1 MRGKADRL
9 ARVARIRSLQ
19 KRQALAEEARVL
31 TERDQIR
38 QMANRIAT
46 LRRAYTPVEAEAE
59 SFSLKSLAHQYERL
73 GKALAATLDREDRAN
88 RALAESRAETL
99 AAHMRK
105 RAADELAARAAAG
118 ELVEADRRAERSAV
132 PRRVNR

>member
-46 LRRAYTPVEAEAE
+46 LRRAYTPVEAEAG

-73 GKALAATLDREDRAN
+73 GKALAAHPNREDRAN
-88 RALAESRAETL
+88 RALAETRAEKIGG
-99 AAHMRK
+99 AH
-105 RAADELAARAAAG
+105 
-118 ELVEADRRAERSAV
+118 V
-132 PRRVNR
+132 

>member
-1 MRGKADRL
+1 
-9 ARVARIRSLQ
+9 
-19 KRQALAEEARVL
+19 
-31 TERDQIR
+31 
-38 QMANRIAT
+38 MANRIAT

-88 RALAESRAETL
+88 RALAETRAETL

-105 RAADELAARAAAG
+105 RAADELAARAEAG
-118 ELVEADRRAERSAV
+118 DMEIGGGTVGHPGTNAPSRCRFSFEKKTTKYTKS
-132 PRRVNR
+132 N

>member
-1 MRGKADRL
+1 M

-19 KRQALAEEARVL
+19 KRQALAQEARAL
-31 TERDQIR
+31 SERDQIS
-38 QMANRIAT
+38 QMASRIET

-59 SFSLKSLAHQYERL
+59 SFALKSLAHQYERL
-73 GKALAATLDREDRAN
+73 GKALAATRDKESRAN
-88 RALAESRAETL
+88 AALDASRAETL

-105 RAADELAARAAAG
+105 RAADELAARAEA
-118 ELVEADRRAERSAV
+118 EETLEADRRRERNAL

>member
-38 QMANRIAT
+38 QMANRIAK

-59 SFSLKSLAHQYERL
+59 SFSLKSLAHQYERHS
-73 GKALAATLDREDRAN
+73 KAMAAIGRAECRGRECQAVSLAAVDVSIYTKVSN
-88 RALAESRAETL
+88 TYT
-99 AAHMRK
+99 K
-105 RAADELAARAAAG
+105 IT
-118 ELVEADRRAERSAV
+118 
-132 PRRVNR
+132 